1 VDRAPW
7 RFQLI
12 RHNCQNSHASDKL
25 YLCRPFTRNL
35 LLCSGIGIVNAIE
48 VVNAFPGPDGLSKF
62 KEWLDSPDEALFAAA
77 HKNAKAREKRKQAKN
92 KASAKVDSDNED
104 RPIASLATNTITNNQ
119 PTKEEAEALL
129 ATVKSEAELALAV
142 QEAENR
148 APQEEDEVTV
158 RQKAFMAK
166 HRNVSKN
173 WTIPSSFPDRA
184 VVNAYIKPRVDTSE
198 EKFEWGRP
206 DAEALHKF
214 CFERVSIECLLQR
227 QACVLIPVQ
236 GQAFPKPLR
245 LNLD

>member
-1 VDRAPW
+1 M
-7 RFQLI
+7 
-12 RHNCQNSHASDKL
+12 
-25 YLCRPFTRNL
+25 
-35 LLCSGIGIVNAIE
+35 NAIE

-77 HKNAKAREKRKQAKN
+77 HKNAKAWEKRNQAKN
-92 KASAKVDSDNED
+92 KTPAKVDSDDED
-104 RPIASLATNTITNNQ
+104 RPIASLATNPGNGTQTDNQ

-129 ATVKSEAELALAV
+129 TTVKAEAELALAV

-184 VVNAYIKPRVDTSE
+184 VVNAYIRPRVDTSE

-214 CFERVSIECLLQR
+214 CFERVSIECLFQR
-227 QACVLIPVQ
+227 QACSNSCYKAPIPSKVV
-236 GQAFPKPLR
+236 AFERKPIGPS
-245 LNLD
+245 